1 MFRHLGNPIADIGC
15 DRFFL
20 PERDTLQTMLD
31 TNVDAAAQLE
41 MLKANYARTL
51 QELQHKMDCQRKNSL
66 TVMQQNLTEISTK
79 LQEAQESWT
88 PFANI
93 RDMKQ
98 KVNSM
103 VPNDDD
109 DTKLGA

>member
-1 MFRHLGNPIADIGC
+1 MFRHLGNPIVDIGC
-15 DRFFL
+15 NRFFL

-31 TNVDAAAQLE
+31 TNVDVAAQLK
-41 MLKANYARTL
+41 LFKANYAREL
-51 QELQHKMDCQRKNSL
+51 QELQHNMDSQRKNSL
-66 TVMQQNLTEISTK
+66 TVMQQNLTEIRTK